1 MGMRATN
8 LAAIGLAA
16 VALVCGFASS
26 DANAAKRCSSA
37 SPWYGHF
44 SGDQRDP
51 FFDNVYNPV
60 SAQDCFKTEK
70 ECRRFINRQ
79 SGRLNGGPIR
89 VMSCRRVG

>member
-1 MGMRATN
+1 MGMRETIS
-8 LAAIGLAA
+8 AAIGLAA

-26 DANAAKRCSSA
+26 DANAARRCGPDA
-37 SPWYGHF
+37 PWFGHF

-51 FFDNVYNPV
+51 FYDNFYNPI
-60 SAQDCFKTEK
+60 SAQGCFRTEK